1 MLEKFQSKLG
11 KLSADSLAKYRRSLS
26 ALEIFMI
33 GHGLSVADMS
43 PRLVEDFVFDLMQ
56 RGKSASAIVSTL
68 NVISSVLKGETA
80 ADTIAA
86 ATRARELA
94 RQFRTSA
101 VAIPPLVNERTFG
114 DCLTRLQASLK
125 GLQPAGVAGDILI
138 VSLLG
143 GGTPVDQ
150 LIEMRKATVTTY
162 TGKAKQILECN
173 LSTTRDYVF
182 DLRQSYHTPRQIR
195 QKLTDSL
202 SATFADIVGK
212 DKTDIDALVSS
223 IWVALAIR
231 CGATA
236 SEALACAP
244 GPVPYI
250 IPDFITAPEPDT
262 TARSRW
268 AKAVATLL
276 TRNTD
281 HWYALH
287 MRTGVTFEQLQTD
300 IAADIKPAPT
310 LFYPCRTISRN
321 LCNRKVITEQ
331 PYIDRT
337 VFFRTAPEAV
347 QPMFRKIGDK
357 AWCYRMTAT
366 PGSPYAIISAAEM
379 QRFQSAI
386 GQFTPDTEIHPIGEL
401 TLRPTDRVILLMA
414 DFYNQEGRIDKIL
427 TDPDGRTIYRIA
439 FTATTGI
446 EWTVDA
452 DTRQL
457 TTP

>member
-1 MLEKFQSKLG
+1 MREKFQSKLS

-33 GHGLSVADMS
+33 GHGLSVADLS
-43 PRLVEDFVFDLMQ
+43 PRLVEDFVFDMMQ
-56 RGKSASAIVSTL
+56 RGKSASAIISTL
-68 NVISSVLKGETA
+68 NVISSVLKGE
-80 ADTIAA
+80 ADTMAA

-94 RQFRTSA
+94 RRFRESS
-101 VAIPPLVNERTFG
+101 VATPPLVNERTFG
-114 DCLTRLQASLK
+114 DCLTKLQAQLK
-125 GLQPAGVAGDILI
+125 GLQPARVAEDILI

-143 GGTPVDQ
+143 GCIPVDQ
-150 LIEMRKATVTTY
+150 LIEMRRASVASY
-162 TGKAKQILECN
+162 TGKTKQILERN
-173 LSTTRDYVF
+173 LSNTRDYVF

-195 QKLTDSL
+195 KKLADDL
-202 SATFADIVGK
+202 SSTFADIIGK
-212 DKTDIDALVSS
+212 NETDIDALGSS

-244 GPVPYI
+244 GPAPYV
-250 IPDFITAPEPDT
+250 IPHFITGPEPDSG
-262 TARSRW
+262 ARSRW
-268 AKAVATLL
+268 TKAVNTLL
-276 TRNTD
+276 TRNTS

-287 MRTGVTFEQLQTD
+287 MRAGVTFEQLQTE

-321 LCNRKVITEQ
+321 LRNRKVIAEQ

-347 QPMFRKIGDK
+347 QPMFRQIGDK

-366 PGSPYAIISAAEM
+366 PGSPYAIISSTEM

-386 GQFTPDTEIHPIGEL
+386 GQFTPDTEIYPIGEIA
-401 TLRPTDRVILLMA
+401 LRPTDRVILLMA
-414 DFYNQEGRIDKIL
+414 DFYHQEGRIDKIL
-427 TDPDGRTIYRIA
+427 TDTDGRTIYRVA

-457 TTP
+457 TKA

>member
-1 MLEKFQSKLG
+1 MLEKFRFKLG

-33 GHGLSVADMS
+33 GHGLSESDLS
-43 PRLVEDFVFDLMQ
+43 PRLVEDLVFDMMQ

-68 NVISSVLKGETA
+68 NVISSVLKGETETMATA
-80 ADTIAA
+80 ART
-86 ATRARELA
+86 RELA

-101 VAIPPLVNERTFG
+101 VATPPLVTERIFT
-114 DCLTRLQASLK
+114 DCLSKLQAWLK
-125 GLQPAGVAGDILI
+125 GLRPTGVAEDILT

-143 GGTPVDQ
+143 GGIPVNQ
-150 LIEMRKATVTTY
+150 LIELRKADVSSY
-162 TGKAKQILECN
+162 SGKTKQILERN

-182 DLRQSYHTPRQIR
+182 DLRQSYQTLRQIR
-195 QKLTDSL
+195 KKLVDDL
-202 SATFADIVGK
+202 SATFADITGK
-212 DKTDIDALVSS
+212 NDTDIDALVSS

-244 GPVPYI
+244 GSAPYV
-250 IPDFITAPEPDT
+250 IPDFITAPEPNSA
-262 TARSRW
+262 ARSRCT
-268 AKAVATLL
+268 KAVATLL
-276 TRNTD
+276 TRNTA

-321 LCNRKVITEQ
+321 LRNRKVIAEQ

-386 GQFTPDTEIHPIGEL
+386 GQFTPDTEIHPIGEIA
-401 TLRPTDRVILLMA
+401 LRPTDRVILLMA

-427 TDPDGRTIYRIA
+427 TDTDGRTIYRVA
-439 FTATTGI
+439 FTNSTGI